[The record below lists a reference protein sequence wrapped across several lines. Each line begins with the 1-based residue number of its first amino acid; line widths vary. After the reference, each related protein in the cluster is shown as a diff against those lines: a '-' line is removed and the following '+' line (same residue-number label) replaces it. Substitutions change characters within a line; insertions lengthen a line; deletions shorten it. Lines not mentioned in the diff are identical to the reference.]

1 MIHSLLLQNLM
12 SIENLLNIIEEN
24 SVLIELDDHKIIE
37 YVCH

>member
-1 MIHSLLLQNLM
+1 MIHGLLLQNLM